1 MHIYA
6 YYIGKSFVQK
16 IINGTINAGITE
28 QSFPLEL
35 SLNNNIIECTKSLS
49 IILSTQGECVTT
61 TKNNSIAEI
70 NIINDD
76 GKKLAGYN
84 KLCITCVLY
93 SVGMVSLQIP
103 DTVTESVGSV
113 SINISLNATASED
126 IVLNIIT
133 SDISTTGM

>member
-1 MHIYA
+1 M
-6 YYIGKSFVQK
+6 QK
-16 IINGTINAGITE
+16 VISGTINAGVTE

-35 SLNNNIIECTKSLS
+35 ALNNNIIECTKSVS
-49 IILSTQGECVTT
+49 VILSTQGECITT

-84 KLCITCVLY
+84 KLYVSLVCMVY

-103 DTVTESVGSV
+103 DTVIESVGSV

-133 SDISTTGM
+133 SDISTTGT